1 MKKQKKCIVIYTEG
15 ETEEEFYNLILDKT
29 KEKYKIRKFNADL
42 ITKKCIKGICKFE
55 NKLLSKFKKEIIS
68 EYKEY
73 RIIVYLCYDTD
84 VFVDSVNP
92 PIDRN
97 KIEVSLKKMGASE
110 VFHIKADKCIEDVFL
125 YDIEGICKFLKIKKV
140 KSVSGKN
147 GVEKMKKL
155 FERANRVYQKGYSC
169 EGLVK
174 KLNIDLIEEKIEKQ
188 LLPLLNEILPDGVK
202 VKK

>member
-29 KEKYKIRKFNADL
+29 KEKYKIRKFNSDL
-42 ITKKCIKGICKFE
+42 IIKKCIKGICKFE

-97 KIEVSLKKMGASE
+97 KIEVN
-110 VFHIKADKCIEDVFL
+110 IKADKCIEDVFL
-125 YDIEGICKFLKIKKV
+125 YDIEGICKFLKIKTV

-188 LLPLLNEILPDGVK
+188 LLPLLNEILPDDVK